1 MVTSLETGT
10 PNAATVVSRTR
21 RAGLLHDARR
31 ADYSIRDRA
40 LGLLCACFLFA
51 GLAVMGLALAF
62 IAIETGIVEKGL
74 PDMAA
79 FLWREEWSPLA
90 SPPRLGII
98 HAWVSTLYVTGLS
111 LAIAI
116 PAGFGIGIYAAE
128 AAPYALRRVLQPS
141 LELLAG
147 IPAVVY
153 GFFGYVTLVKLFE
166 RWFSLPTG
174 ECVLA
179 AGIILAVM
187 VLPFIASTSAE
198 AIGAVI
204 REYKE
209 ATLSLGVTRL
219 YFLSRV
225 VWAKALPGLLAAVAL
240 GLARG
245 LGETLAVLML
255 SGNSAVRPERLVDRG
270 QPITALLATE
280 LGETVVRSQ
289 KYQVLFTAGFFLM
302 LAVLALN
309 LAILFLKKLL
319 FRGVHER

>member
-1 MVTSLETGT
+1 MSATLETEA
-10 PNAATVVSRTR
+10 PHAKTVILRTR
-21 RAGLLHDARR
+21 SAGPRRDARR
-31 ADYSIRDRA
+31 SDYSLRDHA
-40 LGLLCACFLFA
+40 LGLLCAGCLFA
-51 GLAVMGLALAF
+51 GLAVMGLTLAF
-62 IAIETGIVEKGL
+62 IALETGIVEKGL
-74 PDMAA
+74 PDLAA
-79 FLWREEWSPLA
+79 FLWREGWSPLA
-90 SPPRLGII
+90 SPPRLGIL

-116 PAGFGIGIYAAE
+116 PAGFGIGIFAAE
-128 AAPYALRRVLQPS
+128 TAPHALRRVLQPS

-198 AIGAVI
+198 AFKAVI

-209 ATLSLGVTRL
+209 AALSLGVTRL

-225 VWAKALPGLLAAVAL
+225 VWTKALPGLLAAVVL

-255 SGNSAVRPERLVDRG
+255 AGNSAVRPERLVDRG

-280 LGETVVRSQ
+280 LGETVVHSH

-302 LAVLALN
+302 LAVLAIN
-309 LAILFLKKLL
+309 LAILLLKKVL